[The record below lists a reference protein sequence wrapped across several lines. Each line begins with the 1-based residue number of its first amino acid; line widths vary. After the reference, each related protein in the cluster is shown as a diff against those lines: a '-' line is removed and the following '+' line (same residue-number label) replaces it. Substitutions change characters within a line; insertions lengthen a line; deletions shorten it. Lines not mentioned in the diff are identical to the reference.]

1 MVFSTTNEPAKYW
14 LKTSPF
20 SDTAG
25 HNGVKTGGEGV
36 GAAEVA
42 VVDKVPAAVVAEEV
56 ARVVSEF
63 TFDVA
68 EIVEAT
74 FAVVLG
80 VTELVIG
87 DVVFKVEETC
97 GVEVIETLTVDW
109 KKF

>member
-42 VVDKVPAAVVAEEV
+42 
-56 ARVVSEF
+56 RVVSEF

-74 FAVVLG
+74 LAVVLG